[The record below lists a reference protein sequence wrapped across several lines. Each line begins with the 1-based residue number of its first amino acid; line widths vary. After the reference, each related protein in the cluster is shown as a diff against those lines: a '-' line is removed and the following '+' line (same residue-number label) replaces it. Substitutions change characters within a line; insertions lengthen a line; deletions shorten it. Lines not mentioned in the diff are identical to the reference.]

1 MKKFRILVLAGL
13 VSLTITGCK
22 STNEELIEC
31 HRCGRDYEASEMKF
45 RDNKYYDEVCYD
57 RVFRTN
63 LEPEQ
68 VKKEE
73 AQVSYDFNCV
83 YCNKPHNESD
93 SYYNEDGMSAC
104 SQNCFEAFTG
114 SQTQVAKQESI
125 KEEPKVAKQEPI
137 KEEPKVVFKEY
148 GNEYKEYENR
158 SKETGYQTNHPI
170 DICRG
175 CSQVK
180 ELTHKYNGSA
190 RCEDCYNRL
199 IEYDNK
205 YKQEQETTS
214 CPECGS
220 SNISVKYDK
229 WINDLAIHC
238 NDCNFRN

>member
-125 KEEPKVAKQEPI
+125 KEEPKV
-137 KEEPKVVFKEY
+137 VFKEY
-148 GNEYKEYENR
+148 GNESKGYENR
-158 SKETGYQTNHPI
+158 SKETGYQTTHPI
-170 DICRG
+170 DTCRS
-175 CSQVK
+175 CYQVK
-180 ELTHKYNGSA
+180 ELTHKYNGVA
-190 RCEDCYNRL
+190 LCEDCYNRA
-199 IEYDNK
+199 IEDDNK
-205 YKQEQETTS
+205 RKQEPTS

-220 SNISVKYDK
+220 SNISVKHDK
-229 WINDLAIHC
+229 WINGWAIHC